1 MERCEA
7 LGPDAGNV
15 EELVYAAKA
24 AALLAHL
31 PVAVGYNVLGKDG
44 ANAWEGFKLRRGGGV
59 QGDATRRASGGG
71 SGARN
76 GRMDSRLG
84 GRAGDVDRCLSGAFG
99 FVWSGEEDGLVLGGA
114 GGTLSAGVGEN
125 PCSGKEQGEEAEE
138 RDLLGTR

>member
-15 EELVYAAKA
+15 EELVDAAKA
-24 AALLAHL
+24 ATLLAHL
-31 PVAVGYNVLGKDG
+31 PLAVGYDALGKD
-44 ANAWEGFKLRRGGGV
+44 AADAWERFKLCRGRGV
-59 QGDATRRASGGG
+59 QGDPTRRASGGG

-84 GRAGDVDRCLSGAFG
+84 RRAGDGDRCLSEVFG

-114 GGTLSAGVGEN
+114 GGTLSASVGEN
-125 PCSGKEQGEEAEE
+125 PCPGKEQGEEAEE
-138 RDLLGTR
+138 CDLLGTR